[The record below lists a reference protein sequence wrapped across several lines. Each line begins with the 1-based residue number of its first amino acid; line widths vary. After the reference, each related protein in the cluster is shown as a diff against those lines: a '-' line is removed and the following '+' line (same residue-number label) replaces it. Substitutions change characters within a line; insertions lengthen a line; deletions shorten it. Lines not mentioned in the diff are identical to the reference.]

1 MRTGVGRS
9 GGMFRRGRQTT
20 EAGPVG
26 HELLQQRSPNGERQ
40 RSGPPATV
48 AVSVLG
54 VDGDGLPRGATEL
67 LAGAKVVLG
76 SRAHLDAHA
85 PEGAR
90 RVELAQPG
98 TEQFDQAL
106 TDLGELS
113 AEDGPAVII
122 TSGDPG
128 FFGVMLSLRE
138 RGVRAGK
145 VLPGVSGVQR
155 LMAKLGRSWDDVL
168 VVSARGRDLRRA
180 LNVCRARPAV
190 AVLTDAVAGPAEI
203 GAGLT
208 GWRRTLIVAED
219 LDTPDERI
227 SVVDPPKAAKRRWR
241 DPNVVL
247 CLADPE
253 AVPPRGWC
261 AGGDPTPP
269 AGGWGLPEES
279 FAHRDG
285 TVSKAEVRALALA
298 KLAPRP
304 GSLIWD
310 VGSGAGA
317 LAIECARLGAAVIA
331 IEPNPVQCMRIIA
344 NAATHGVDMRIVEN
358 EAPAALVG
366 LPRPDSIF
374 VGGGGPEVVAAC
386 AAVGAER
393 VVVALTALDRLGA
406 SRDALRHSGYV
417 VDGCQLSANR
427 LATMSDGASRFV
439 GTTPTLILWGR
450 RKPS

>member
-1 MRTGVGRS
+1 MRTGAGRA
-9 GGMFRRGRQTT
+9 GAVFRRGRQTT
-20 EAGPVG
+20 EAGPAG
-26 HELLQQRSPNGERQ
+26 QELLQQRSPNNGR
-40 RSGPPATV
+40 RPDVVG
-48 AVSVLG
+48 AVSVTVVG
-54 VDGDGLPRGATEL
+54 VDTTGLPEEAEQA
-67 LAGAKVVLG
+67 LAEAKVVLG
-76 SRAHLDAHA
+76 TRKHLDEHA
-85 PEGAR
+85 PDGVR
-90 RVELAQPG
+90 RIDIAQL
-98 TEQFDQAL
+98 DQAL
-106 TDLGELS
+106 SELS
-113 AEDGPAVII
+113 EMSEVDGPAVVVVA
-122 TSGDPG
+122 GDPG
-128 FFGVMLSLRE
+128 FFGIMRQLRE
-138 RGVRAGK
+138 RGVRTTK
-145 VLPGVSGVQR
+145 VLPAVSSVQR
-155 LMAKLGRSWDDVL
+155 LLAKVGRSWDDVL
-168 VVSARGRDLRRA
+168 VVSAHGRDLRRA

-208 GWRRTLIVAED
+208 GWRRTLVVAED
-219 LDTPDERI
+219 LGTPDERI

-241 DPNVVL
+241 EPNVVL

-269 AGGWGLPEES
+269 MGGWALPEES

-285 TVSKAEVRALALA
+285 TVAKSEVRALALA

-310 VGSGAGA
+310 VGSGSGA

-331 IEPNPVQCMRIIA
+331 VEPNPVQCMRIIA

-366 LPRPDSIF
+366 LPRPDAIF

-386 AAVGAER
+386 SAVGAER
-393 VVVALTALDRLGA
+393 VVVALTALDRFGA

-417 VDGCQLSANR
+417 VDGCQLTANR
-427 LATMSDGASRFV
+427 LATMPDGASRFV
-439 GTTPTLILWGR
+439 ATHPVILLWGR
-450 RKPS
+450 RRSQ

>member
-26 HELLQQRSPNGERQ
+26 HELLQQRSPNHERP
-40 RSGPPATV
+40 RSGTPA
-48 AVSVLG
+48 AISVSVVGL
-54 VDGDGLPRGATEL
+54 DGQGLPRGATEV

-76 SRAHLDAHA
+76 GRVHLDAHA
-85 PEGAR
+85 PHGAR
-90 RVELAQPG
+90 RIPLGEPG
-98 TEQFDQAL
+98 TAQFDQAL
-106 TDLGELS
+106 TDLEELS
-113 AEDGPAVII
+113 EQDGPAVVI

-128 FFGVMLSLRE
+128 FFGVMQGLRE
-138 RGVRAGK
+138 RGVRTAK
-145 VLPGVSGVQR
+145 VLPGVTGVQR

-219 LDTPDERI
+219 MDTPDERI

-241 DPNVVL
+241 EANVVL

-261 AGGDPTPP
+261 AGGEPIPP
-269 AGGWGLPEES
+269 ASGWALPEEA

-298 KLAPRP
+298 KLGPRP
-304 GSLIWD
+304 GTLIWD

-317 LAIECARLGAAVIA
+317 LAIECARLGAAVVA
-331 IEPNPVQCMRIIA
+331 VEPNPVQCMRIIA

-366 LPRPDSIF
+366 LPRPDAIF

-406 SRDALRHSGYV
+406 CRDALRHSGYV

-439 GTTPTLILWGR
+439 GTTPTLLLWGR
-450 RKPS
+450 RSTS